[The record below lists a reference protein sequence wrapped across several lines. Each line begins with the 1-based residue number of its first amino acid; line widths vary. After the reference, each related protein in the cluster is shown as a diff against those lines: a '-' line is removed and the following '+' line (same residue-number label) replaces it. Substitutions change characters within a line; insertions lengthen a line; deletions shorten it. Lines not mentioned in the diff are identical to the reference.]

1 MNKRRV
7 AAVFYYIIFLPFI
20 LLGKRTALL
29 KIFTETPCQTPNLS
43 IFASISSVPKRANPS
58 SRKVAGIL
66 ERR

>member
-7 AAVFYYIIFLPFI
+7 AAVFYYTFI
-20 LLGKRTALL
+20 LLGKKTALL